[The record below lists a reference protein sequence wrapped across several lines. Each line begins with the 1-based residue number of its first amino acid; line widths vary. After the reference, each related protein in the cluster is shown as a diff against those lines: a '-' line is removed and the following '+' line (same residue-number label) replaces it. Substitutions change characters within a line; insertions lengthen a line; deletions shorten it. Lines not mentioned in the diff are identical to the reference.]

1 MRSMWSHQVLLMNV
15 VSVAMNSNST
25 VGLTQVALA
34 HDVILLVSQLADIT
48 VENTGQARA
57 LAIYNLGF
65 DALYTCQEYTGA
77 GGMKPLLCPIS

>member
-65 DALYTCQEYTGA
+65 DAQEYTCQEYT
-77 GGMKPLLCPIS
+77 